1 MYPESE
7 DDSFDLLVNEE
18 AASLIY
24 ASRQGLAFDF
34 FTKILIHLPIK
45 FAEWSKYLHLS
56 DRTMQRYKKENKHFE
71 ALYAEKILEIA
82 LLYQNGKSVFGSQQV
97 FDRWMDSENIALGG
111 SKPKSLLD
119 SNFGIQLIKDVLI
132 RIEHGVVS

>member
-1 MYPESE
+1 M
-7 DDSFDLLVNEE
+7 
-18 AASLIY
+18 
-24 ASRQGLAFDF
+24 
-34 FTKILIHLPIK
+34 PIK

-97 FDRWMDSENIALGG
+97 FDQWMDSENIALGG

-132 RIEHGVVS
+132 RIEQGVIS